1 MEGSNLIFLSNDAKD
16 FCFVFFKFKQ
26 LSFYPFPALRV
37 PDIKSTEN
45 LNFRIKTNM
54 ENNTQI
60 LPRSSSAGRRS
71 RTFVIITA
79 FCSLLA
85 IVGFALYGLPFFYDF
100 YINDFGWSRAVV
112 TSGNALGKLLVA
124 PLFGFIAGWII
135 DRYGPKN
142 MLMAGALMT
151 GGALIGLA
159 TMNSL
164 GVFYIS
170 YIFVA
175 LGYVFGGPLPC
186 QVLISRW
193 FTKDRG
199 KAMGIA
205 YLGIGTGGFLVPLI
219 AAGLINRYGW
229 RISLIILAGMIVLIA
244 FPLALFV
251 RNSPADT
258 RTGAGADTRTG
269 AGADTRT
276 GAGADTRAEPVVS
289 IKNILRNPWFYLLAM
304 GSMCSI
310 AAVGG
315 VNQHLKLYLLDRDFS
330 QAGAAHV
337 ISLVL
342 LMSLAGRVLMGWLA
356 DLFPRKYVMIFIYL
370 IVACSIP
377 LLLLPDF
384 PGRIYIFAVIFGI
397 GLGGDYMIIPLMA
410 GDMFGVKTLGRVM
423 GIVLVADGIAE
434 ASMPMLVGVLR
445 DKAGNYT
452 PALILLIAVALT
464 GAIIISFL
472 PKQLKISG

>member
-1 MEGSNLIFLSNDAKD
+1 MSELSKPGDSVTPSGTSRL
-16 FCFVFFKFKQ
+16 FV
-26 LSFYPFPALRV
+26 V
-37 PDIKSTEN
+37 
-45 LNFRIKTNM
+45 
-54 ENNTQI
+54 
-60 LPRSSSAGRRS
+60 
-71 RTFVIITA
+71 ITA

-100 YINDFGWSRAVV
+100 YIKEFGWSRALV
-112 TSGNALGKLLVA
+112 TSGNAFGKLLVA

-135 DRYGPKN
+135 DRYGPRR

-151 GGALIGLA
+151 GIAMAGLSS
-159 TMNSL
+159 MNSTGL
-164 GVFYIS
+164 FYIS
-170 YIFVA
+170 YVFVA
-175 LGYVFGGPLPC
+175 MGYVFGGPLPC

-219 AAGLINRYGW
+219 ATSLISNYGW
-229 RISLIILAGMIVLIA
+229 RTALLILAGMIVIIA
-244 FPLALFV
+244 VPLAFFLKD
-251 RNSPADT
+251 SPSTEYSA
-258 RTGAGADTRTG
+258 AK
-269 AGADTRT
+269 
-276 GAGADTRAEPVVS
+276 AEPVVPV
-289 IKNILRNPWFYLLAM
+289 KNILKNPLFYMLAF

-315 VNQHLKLYLLDRDFS
+315 VNQHLKLYLVDHSFTQG
-330 QAGAAHV
+330 QAARV

-356 DLFPRKYVMIFIYL
+356 DLFPRKYVMILIYL
-370 IVACSIP
+370 IVGGSIP

-410 GDMFGVKTLGRVM
+410 GDLFGVKTLGRVM
-423 GIVLVADGIAE
+423 GIILVADGIAE
-434 ASMPMLVGVLR
+434 ASMPMLVGALR
-445 DKAGNYT
+445 DNAGNYT
-452 PALILLIAVALT
+452 PGLLVLIAVALT
-464 GAIIISFL
+464 GAVIISFL
-472 PKQLKISG
+472 PKQQRGNQ